1 MPTVKCRDCGRL
13 AVRDRHKQGAI
24 EASDLVRD
32 EGWQIDSRGK
42 QVIAST
48 FCAAR
53 KRDLKATQSGLS
65 AEVVAEINQEIECGG
80 FRQWERGK
88 SPEKHEEMTLL
99 ETLELRTLQWRSEDM
114 SLQQQLRDDAERRN
128 RDEKRRNSIQLLVQT
143 LLTIVVTIATLI
155 AAKLLPWFH

>member
-1 MPTVKCRDCGRL
+1 MQTAGSCSILEAENHAHNQFAWYASRPVSSTCAEASMPTVKCRDCGRL

-99 ETLELRTLQWRSEDM
+99 ETLELPH
-114 SLQQQLRDDAERRN
+114 
-128 RDEKRRNSIQLLVQT
+128 
-143 LLTIVVTIATLI
+143 
-155 AAKLLPWFH
+155 AAMAI